1 MKKIFLLFIVFCSL
15 VFATETKLEYNININ
30 NVQNGTIQVSEN
42 KNYRNV
48 WTVLNLQKDNQYR
61 ILEQTIKNS
70 QETIYSIERT
80 VKKRFLG
87 THLYKI
93 TENNINFSY
102 TTTNQQEKIK

>member
-1 MKKIFLLFIVFCSL
+1 MKKIFLLFIVFCSSL
-15 VFATETKLEYNININ
+15 FATETKLEYNININ
-30 NVQNGTIQVSEN
+30 NVQNGTIRVTEST
-42 KNYRNV
+42 NYRNV

-93 TENNINFSY
+93 TENNIHFSL
-102 TTTNQQEKIK
+102 